1 MNQTLDLLA
10 AEIHYHEEEARKGF
24 GLALQH
30 KVAIG
35 KRLELAKK
43 QIGHGAPG
51 VRYGTFLGWARNEFG
66 WTPQHVHRHLT
77 LGRNA
82 AKVLQ
87 MPPDTSLRMALAS
100 IKSEQPGA
108 VEIITAKKIH
118 ITLEVL
124 NGKVE
129 DETLVAALQWVADQL
144 EAKTAWTI
152 R

>member
-1 MNQTLDLLA
+1 MNPTLDLLA

-35 KRLELAKK
+35 KRLEVAKK
-43 QIGHGAPG
+43 QLT
-51 VRYGTFLGWARNEFG
+51 RDFLPWAKNEFG
-66 WTPQHVHRHLT
+66 WSQKHVYRHLE

-100 IKSEQPGA
+100 IKAEQPGA
-108 VEIITAKKIH
+108 VEIIPAKKIH

-144 EAKTAWTI
+144 DAKTAWTI